1 MRTALVFALCFAL
14 CCHAVYAG
22 DLHSLLS
29 TYLQKAG
36 CGAAPVAEASRC
48 IRAAFATMTGDDTC
62 ENFGRLSPCW
72 PKCYCDSPA
81 GFARLRAAFQPQCAR
96 VPPCGAPA
104 GGAGDA
110 SREGSS
116 REGSSREGSSREGSS
131 REGWS
136 REGSSREG
144 SSREGSSAPGGAGR
158 DARAGAPLGPMRTRA
173 ARMLG
178 RGPAVDADF
187 VLLTRTRPTA
197 YDKALRRH
205 ASLNPAY
212 PA

>member
-1 MRTALVFALCFAL
+1 MRTALVFAMCFAL

-48 IRAAFATMTGDDTC
+48 IRAAFASMTGDDTC

-96 VPPCGAPA
+96 VPPCGARA
-104 GGAGDA
+104 GAGDD
-110 SREGSS
+110 RK
-116 REGSSREGSSREGSS
+116 
-131 REGWS
+131 
-136 REGSSREG
+136 
-144 SSREGSSAPGGAGR
+144 EGSSAPGGGAPAGR
-158 DARAGAPLGPMRTRA
+158 DARAGAPLGPMRTRERRIIT

>member
-116 REGSSREGSSREGSS
+116 REGA
-131 REGWS
+131 
-136 REGSSREG
+136 
-144 SSREGSSAPGGAGR
+144 SREGSSAPGGAGR
-158 DARAGAPLGPMRTRA
+158 DARAGAPLGPMRTRERRIIT

>member
-116 REGSSREGSSREGSS
+116 REGSS
-131 REGWS
+131 
-136 REGSSREG
+136 
-144 SSREGSSAPGGAGR
+144 APGGAGR
-158 DARAGAPLGPMRTRA
+158 AARAGAPLEPMRTRA

-197 YDKALRRH
+197 YDKALQRH

>member
-116 REGSSREGSSREGSS
+116 REGSSREGSS
-131 REGWS
+131 
-136 REGSSREG
+136 
-144 SSREGSSAPGGAGR
+144 APGGAGR
-158 DARAGAPLGPMRTRA
+158 DARAGAPLGPARTRERRIIT

-197 YDKALRRH
+197 YDKALQRH

>member
-116 REGSSREGSSREGSS
+116 REGSSREGSS
-131 REGWS
+131 
-136 REGSSREG
+136 
-144 SSREGSSAPGGAGR
+144 APGGAGR
-158 DARAGAPLGPMRTRA
+158 DARAGAPLGPMRTRERRIIT

>member
-96 VPPCGAPA
+96 VPPCGARA
-104 GGAGDA
+104 GRD
-110 SREGSS
+110 
-116 REGSSREGSSREGSS
+116 
-131 REGWS
+131 
-136 REGSSREG
+136 
-144 SSREGSSAPGGAGR
+144 REGSSAPGGGAPAGAGDDREGSSAPGGGAPAGR

>member
-116 REGSSREGSSREGSS
+116 REGSS
-131 REGWS
+131 
-136 REGSSREG
+136 
-144 SSREGSSAPGGAGR
+144 APGGAGR
-158 DARAGAPLGPMRTRA
+158 DARARTRA

>member
-96 VPPCGAPA
+96 VPPCGATA
-104 GGAGDA
+104 GGAGDD
-110 SREGSS
+110 RGSS
-116 REGSSREGSSREGSS
+116 REGSAREGSSAPG
-131 REGWS
+131 G
-136 REGSSREG
+136 GAP
-144 SSREGSSAPGGAGR
+144 APGGAGR
-158 DARAGAPLGPMRTRA
+158 DARAGAPLGPMRTRERRIIT

-187 VLLTRTRPTA
+187 VLLTRTLPTA
-197 YDKALRRH
+197 YDKALRRL

-212 PA
+212 PS

>member
-104 GGAGDA
+104 GGAPAGAGDDRSVPGGA
-110 SREGSS
+110 GDDRSV
-116 REGSSREGSSREGSS
+116 
-131 REGWS
+131 
-136 REGSSREG
+136 
-144 SSREGSSAPGGAGR
+144 PGGAGR
-158 DARAGAPLGPMRTRA
+158 DARARTRA

>member
-104 GGAGDA
+104 GGAGDD
-110 SREGSS
+110 RGS
-116 REGSSREGSSREGSS
+116 
-131 REGWS
+131 S

>member
-116 REGSSREGSSREGSS
+116 REGA
-131 REGWS
+131 
-136 REGSSREG
+136 
-144 SSREGSSAPGGAGR
+144 SREGSSAPGGAGR
-158 DARAGAPLGPMRTRA
+158 DARAGAPLGPMRTRERRIIT

-187 VLLTRTRPTA
+187 VLPTRTRPTA

>member
-104 GGAGDA
+104 GAGDDRKEGSSAPGGGAPAGGAGDD
-110 SREGSS
+110 
-116 REGSSREGSSREGSS
+116 
-131 REGWS
+131 
-136 REGSSREG
+136 REG

-158 DARAGAPLGPMRTRA
+158 AARAGAPLGPMRTRA

-205 ASLNPAY
+205 TSLNPAY